1 MSKLTRILPYLCIFL
16 FLGGCSTDKLI
27 KKEGAAI
34 DKETSQVTPLVPREL
49 PKTKPP
55 VVEEKPDPFAG
66 KVITLTANSASF
78 ADIFFAIAEI
88 AGLDLVIDSRLV
100 SRDPS
105 MTGQTLQASA
115 GNSQSQESGG
125 AQSNNAP
132 IGLRP
137 VNVAFNKTPLDEALK
152 NVSESLNIFSEI
164 RGKCLYVKGTDS
176 RTYHLNFISS
186 QKETKISV
194 GGDVLNGVS
203 GSGGGGSSTSPLTG
217 QFSIQS
223 TNPSSSND
231 IYAQV
236 EQIVRSSL
244 TEHGSFSL
252 NRSIGFLEVHDRRNA
267 VDRIDS
273 YIRTLK
279 TYYNSQVVITAK
291 ILEVSLNDSS
301 KYGIDWTSIHGNIGD
316 YAFNPIRQR
325 LTFDTDS
332 LTPALEIQV
341 NSDKHGIDAA
351 LEALQEFG
359 DIKVLSNPRIRVTNG
374 QPALISVGTN
384 SSYVEKVE
392 KTTTYTEGRTEEDIE
407 VTISAVFDGIML
419 GVQPYI
425 DLETNEVNL
434 TITPI
439 KSRVVSLNERSIG
452 NFGDVGNFTLPVIDL
467 KEATTQLR
475 VKSGNVV
482 ALGGLIS
489 KDLSDQTK
497 SIPILGTIP
506 IVGYLFSQKVKSVQ
520 TEELVILLEPVIV
533 EQ

>member
-1 MSKLTRILPYLCIFL
+1 M
-16 FLGGCSTDKLI
+16 
-27 KKEGAAI
+27 
-34 DKETSQVTPLVPREL
+34 
-49 PKTKPP
+49 
-55 VVEEKPDPFAG
+55 
-66 KVITLTANSASF
+66 
-78 ADIFFAIAEI
+78 
-88 AGLDLVIDSRLV
+88 
-100 SRDPS
+100 
-105 MTGQTLQASA
+105 
-115 GNSQSQESGG
+115 
-125 AQSNNAP
+125 
-132 IGLRP
+132 
-137 VNVAFNKTPLDEALK
+137 
-152 NVSESLNIFSEI
+152 
-164 RGKCLYVKGTDS
+164 
-176 RTYHLNFISS
+176 
-186 QKETKISV
+186 
-194 GGDVLNGVS
+194 GGDVLNGGS
-203 GSGGGGSSTSPLTG
+203 GSGSEGGSSTSPLSG

-223 TNPSSSND
+223 TTPSASND

-236 EQIVRSSL
+236 EQIVNSSL
-244 TEHGSFSL
+244 SGHGSYSL
-252 NRSIGFLEVHDRRNA
+252 NRAIGFLEVNDRKNSIA
-267 VDRIDS
+267 RIDS

-279 TYYNSQVVITAK
+279 TYYNSQVIITAK

-301 KYGIDWTSIHGNIGD
+301 KYGIDWTSIHGTIGD
-316 YAFNPIRQR
+316 YAFNPIQQR
-325 LTFDTDS
+325 LAFNSDS

-341 NSDKHGIDAA
+341 GSTKHGIDAA

-359 DIKVLSNPRIRVTNG
+359 NIKVLSNPRIRVTNG

-392 KTTTYTEGRTEEDIE
+392 KTTTITEGRTEEDIE

-439 KSRVVSLNERSIG
+439 KSKVVKLEERTIG
-452 NFGDVGNFTLPVIDL
+452 SFGDVGTFTLPTIDL

-506 IVGYLFSQKVKSVQ
+506 IVGYLFSQKVKSVETQ
-520 TEELVILLEPVIV
+520 ELVILLEPVII